1 MFHFIFSIT
10 CAPFNKNFEWSFF
23 RNWGTNF

>member
-1 MFHFIFSIT
+1 MFHFIFSFA
-10 CAPFNKNFEWSFF
+10 CVPFNKNFEWSFF